1 VDCDAELNDVKVN
14 VKIDTSLLDKNAK
27 RYAKNLAFS
36 TAQALN
42 DAAKE
47 AQKRIRVNIRQRFH
61 VRQAQFVDGSI
72 KIFAFANAR
81 ANRPY
86 AEIGVDNKPRFL
98 LSIFEEGGAR
108 LPFVGKN
115 VAVPITGQAARPS
128 IADPVRSDMKFT
140 ALGFKKSAITRKGK
154 ILLAVRKRGGI
165 RKRKVSGQ
173 YQIWQ
178 GAHRTF
184 ILPQTRRA
192 PLGGVFQRVGPGR
205 DDIRLIYSFKANVRL
220 RAALDFVSTSQ
231 QSFSDVFQESFYR
244 RFYRLNA

>member
-1 VDCDAELNDVKVN
+1 MQVNIKV
-14 VKIDTSLLDKNAK
+14 DTSLLDKNAK

-36 TAQALN
+36 AAQALN

-47 AQKRIRVNIRQRFH
+47 AQNRIRANVHERFH
-61 VRQAQFVDGSI
+61 VRQAQFVDRSI

-86 AEIGVDNKPRFL
+86 AEIGVDNKPRFI
-98 LSIFEEGGAR
+98 LSLFEEGGAR

-115 VAVPITGQAARPS
+115 VAVPVTGQAARPS
-128 IADPVRSDMKFT
+128 FDDNVRPDLRFS
-140 ALGFKKSAITRKGK
+140 ALNFRKSAITSQGRQ
-154 ILLAVRKRGGI
+154 LLAARKRAGI
-165 RKRKVSGQ
+165 RKRKLAGQ
-173 YQIWQ
+173 YIIWRGDQ
-178 GAHRTF
+178 RTF

-205 DDIRLIYSFKANVRL
+205 DDIRLIYSFKSNVRL
-220 RAALDFVSTSQ
+220 RAALDFVSTSE
-231 QSFSDVFQESFYR
+231 QSFNAVFQESFYR

>member
-1 VDCDAELNDVKVN
+1 MRVN
-14 VKIDTSLLDKNAK
+14 VKVDTSLLDKNAK
-27 RYAKNLAFS
+27 RYSRNLAFS

-47 AQKRIRVNIRQRFH
+47 AQNRIRTNVRQRFH
-61 VRQAQFVDGSI
+61 VRQSAFMDRSI

-86 AEIGVDNKPRFL
+86 AEIGVDSKPRFL
-98 LSIFEEGGAR
+98 LSIFEDGGAR

-115 VAVPITGQAARPS
+115 LAVPVTGQAARPS
-128 IADPVRSDMKFT
+128 IGDAVRPQFEFS
-140 ALGFKKSAITRKGK
+140 ALNFRKSAITSQGRSILKARK
-154 ILLAVRKRGGI
+154 LAGI
-165 RKRKVSGQ
+165 RKRKLGGQ
-173 YQIWQ
+173 YVIWRGDQ
-178 GAHRTF
+178 RTF

-205 DDIRLIYSFKANVRL
+205 DDIRLIYSFKSNVRL
-220 RAALDFVSTSQ
+220 KAALDFVSTTQ
-231 QSFSDVFQESFYR
+231 QSFNDVFQESFYR